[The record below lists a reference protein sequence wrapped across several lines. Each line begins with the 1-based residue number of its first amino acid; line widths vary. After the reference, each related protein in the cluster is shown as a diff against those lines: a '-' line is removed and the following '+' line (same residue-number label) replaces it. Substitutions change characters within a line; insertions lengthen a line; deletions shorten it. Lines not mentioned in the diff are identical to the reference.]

1 MMENTRG
8 GFSLSAQD
16 ARMEVTNAFFR
27 KVYHWMTAGLI
38 LTALAAHAVASSET
52 LSAMVYGSG
61 MVFWVLILAELALVM
76 GISAGIGRISAGT
89 ASLLFIVYSV
99 LNGVTLSF
107 VLMVYTGQSVFNAFL
122 TTAGMFGVMSVYGL
136 YTRRDLTSWGSFL
149 TMGLIG
155 LILASVVN
163 LFMRSTRV
171 EFVSSLLG
179 VVIFM
184 GLTAWDTQKLLRIGG
199 ELDDVEGDD
208 GAHKLAIVG
217 ALALYLDF
225 INLFLY
231 LLRFFGRRSD

>member
-1 MMENTRG
+1 
-8 GFSLSAQD
+8 
-16 ARMEVTNAFFR
+16 
-27 KVYHWMTAGLI
+27 
-38 LTALAAHAVASSET
+38 
-52 LSAMVYGSG
+52 
-61 MVFWVLILAELALVM
+61 
-76 GISAGIGRISAGT
+76 
-89 ASLLFIVYSV
+89 
-99 LNGVTLSF
+99 
-107 VLMVYTGQSVFNAFL
+107 
-122 TTAGMFGVMSVYGL
+122 MFGVMSVYGL

-199 ELDDVEGDD
+199 ELDDVEDGD